1 MKLEKILDNLNSL
14 EKNSFIKIVDNIIS
28 SNPKKIKSIE
38 KILVDAE
45 KGLKSVDNVIISKI
59 FDLLVDEFSQCI
71 KNEFVNATS
80 QLDILTDIIIRDGN
94 CIIRQDWFA
103 RLYEI
108 ELKNINKKIK
118 DLEHL
123 FKDDKSDISEQR
135 KRDYRI
141 YKKCIETAY
150 YNDIKSNREAKITD
164 DELSILL
171 TLSRELELSQEE
183 VKLINYMIIPAKKL
197 EIETIITDLKN
208 LGVIFYSKKNNT
220 IYVADEVVRVLR
232 KIRGKEVAD
241 KFFRRVLRLL
251 REPQINLIAKMHNID
266 RKLSGNEKIKEI
278 INEGV
283 SLSGILSN
291 EIYKE
296 NTHLNDKKKFVNEL
310 CDKGLNIQPAL
321 KGVTLGEKI
330 NSLIT
335 YFESIEKDEKVG
347 ISIDGYENLLL
358 DLGEIIPRL
367 NNFVKSKFQLQE
379 ENILKSG
386 FLLDFNIKPRDVLE
400 VLSAED
406 LEKFIKIKGI
416 KTRGNNVLNILASYK
431 DSENLYI
438 ENFENIGFRDLSAL
452 KENGIKIKEADLGL
466 KFEEITKSIFTR
478 LGFNVDKNLKKRI
491 NTKKDKIDI
500 LINLG
505 NNELIL
511 VECKTIKESGYNK
524 FSSVSRQMKSYI
536 ALAEKNNFNV
546 IKSLLIAPDFSD
558 DFVNDTE
565 LEYDLNLSLIT
576 ASSLV
581 KILEGFKNSKKH
593 KQFPFKLLMRD
604 VLIKED
610 RIVKAMSK

>member
-150 YNDIKSNREAKITD
+150 YNDIESNREAKITD

-358 DLGEIIPRL
+358 DLGEVIPRL

-431 DSENLYI
+431 DSENIYI
-438 ENFENIGFRDLSAL
+438 ENFENIGFRDLNAL
-452 KENGIKIKEADLGL
+452 KANGIKIKEADLGL

-536 ALAEKNNFNV
+536 ALAEKNNYSV

-581 KILEGFKNSKKH
+581 EILEGFKNSKKH

>member
-150 YNDIKSNREAKITD
+150 YNDIESNREAKITD